1 VVEVFQ
7 LLLSLFIVFLSIF
20 LGTYLTYF
28 VYMWRCARRPWKL
41 KAIGNVQ
48 PKITVLV
55 PVHNEEKIIESKL
68 RNIKEVFYSK
78 ENIEV
83 IVVDDASDDHTLEKV
98 GFFMENNP
106 DLQLSIVKQNPRVG
120 KSIALNKAL
129 DFSSNQIVIVSD
141 ADTFW
146 PSNILLEALP
156 YLSDPEVG
164 AVTGRSVNIDT
175 FQSWVT
181 KGENIYLRLTSLLR
195 LGESKIHSTIRFEG
209 GFCAYKR
216 DAFKKFDSETGSD
229 DSGTALEVVQN
240 GYRAIMV
247 PEATFYTNFPT
258 SFRSKLKIK
267 VRRANQLIS
276 LWVKCLK
283 LMVKRKLRLSR
294 RIVLPELM
302 LFIFNPIILLALMAT
317 TLVTIVLFPFS
328 QFSITVMLLL
338 CLVLIFA
345 GRMLIEILLDN
356 LVLFYAL
363 LTFLSGRGYIAWEK
377 PS

>member
-1 VVEVFQ
+1 MIEVFQ
-7 LLLSLFIVFLSIF
+7 LLLSLFIAFLSIF
-20 LGTYLTYF
+20 LLTYLTYF
-28 VYMWRCARRPWKL
+28 VYMWKCARRPWKL
-41 KAIGNVQ
+41 KAIRDVQ

-68 RNIKEVFYSK
+68 RNIKEVFYPK

-83 IVVDDASDDHTLEKV
+83 IVVDDASDDNTIEKV
-98 GFFMENNP
+98 KFFMENNP
-106 DLQLSIVKQNPRVG
+106 DLKLRIVKQNPRAG
-120 KSIALNKAL
+120 KSAALNKAL

-156 YLSDPEVG
+156 DLSDPAVG
-164 AVTGRSVNIDT
+164 AVTGRSANIDT

-195 LGESKIHSTIRFEG
+195 LGESEIHSTIRFEG

-216 DAFKKFDSETGSD
+216 NAFEKFDCETGSD

-240 GYRAIMV
+240 GFRAIMV

-258 SFRSKLKIK
+258 SLRDKLRIK

-276 LWVKCLK
+276 LWVKCLR
-283 LMVKRKLRLSR
+283 LMLKGKLRLPK
-294 RIVLPELM
+294 RIVVPELM
-302 LFIFNPIILLALMAT
+302 LFIFDPIILLALMVT
-317 TLVTIVLFPFS
+317 TLMTVVLFPFS
-328 QFSITVMLLL
+328 LFSIIVLLL
-338 CLVLIFA
+338 ICGIMIFA
-345 GRMLIEILLDN
+345 RKVFIEVLLDN
-356 LVLFYAL
+356 FILFYAL
-363 LTFLSGRGYIAWEK
+363 VTVLLGRRYIAWGK
-377 PS
+377 SS

>member
-1 VVEVFQ
+1 
-7 LLLSLFIVFLSIF
+7 
-20 LGTYLTYF
+20 
-28 VYMWRCARRPWKL
+28 MWRSAKRSWNL
-41 KAIGNVQ
+41 KKIRDFQ
-48 PKITVLV
+48 PKITVFV
-55 PVHNEEKIIESKL
+55 PVHNEENIIESKL
-68 RNIKEVFYSK
+68 KNIKDVTYPK
-78 ENIEV
+78 ENIEA
-83 IVVDDASDDHTLEKV
+83 IVVDDASEDNTLEKV
-98 GFFMENNP
+98 KFFMENNP
-106 DLQLSIVKQNPRVG
+106 NFQLKVVKQNPRAG
-120 KSIALNKAL
+120 KSAALNKAL

-156 YLSDPEVG
+156 YLSGPAVG

-216 DAFKKFDSETGSD
+216 DAFKKFDCETGSD

-240 GYRAIMV
+240 GFRAILV
-247 PEATFYTNFPT
+247 PEATFYTNFRT
-258 SFRSKLKIK
+258 SLRSKLKIK

-276 LWVKCLK
+276 LWVKCLRIMAK
-283 LMVKRKLRLSR
+283 GKLRLPK
-294 RIVLPELM
+294 RIVVPELM
-302 LFIFNPIILLALMAT
+302 LFIFNPIILLALIAT
-317 TLVTIVLFPFS
+317 ILVTIVLFPFS
-328 QFSITVMLLL
+328 QFSIGVMLLL
-338 CLVLIFA
+338 FFVLIFA
-345 GRMLIEILLDN
+345 GRMLIEVLLDN

-363 LTFLSGRGYIAWEK
+363 LTFLLGRRYIAWEK

>member
-1 VVEVFQ
+1 VFQ
-7 LLLSLFIVFLSIF
+7 LLLSLFIAFLSIF

-28 VYMWRCARRPWKL
+28 VYMWKCARRPWKL
-41 KAIGNVQ
+41 KAIRDVQ

-68 RNIKEVFYSK
+68 RNIKEVFYLK

-83 IVVDDASDDHTLEKV
+83 IVVDDASDDTTLEKV
-98 GFFMENNP
+98 EFFMESNP
-106 DLQLSIVKQNPRVG
+106 DLKLRIVKQNPRVG
-120 KSIALNKAL
+120 KSTALNKAL

-146 PSNILLEALP
+146 PPNILSVALP
-156 YLSDPEVG
+156 YLSDPAVG

-181 KGENIYLRLTSLLR
+181 KGENIYLRLASLLR
-195 LGESKIHSTIRFEG
+195 LGESKIHSTLKFEG

-216 DAFKKFDSETGSD
+216 DAFKKFDCETGSD
-229 DSGTALEVVQN
+229 DSGTALKVVQN
-240 GYRAIMV
+240 GFRAIMM

-258 SFRSKLKIK
+258 SLRSKLKIK

-283 LMVKRKLRLSR
+283 LMVKRKLCLPK

-302 LFIFNPIILLALMAT
+302 FFIFNPIILLALIAT

-328 QFSITVMLLL
+328 QFSIAVMLLL

-345 GRMLIEILLDN
+345 GRMLIEVLLDN

-363 LTFLSGRGYIAWEK
+363 VTFLFGRRYIAWEK
-377 PS
+377 SS